1 MHGTPSVGWLD
12 VWPDGLKISNVLD
25 FYFAETIVE
34 AHLFSYPCVQLWVC
48 LSCHFSIL
56 GVPFAAWRRSL
67 DGKYGLLGDYHDNCQ
82 YHARSMGFT
91 RACDG
96 LFCLGHQGGSWEL
109 WYTSR
114 RADLTHR
121 YFGTRGD
128 GAVGLNRW
136 TWFHHC
142 TYELDF
148 L

>member
-1 MHGTPSVGWLD
+1 MVGCVTGW
-12 VWPDGLKISNVLD
+12 SED
-25 FYFAETIVE
+25 FKCFKTFILQKLYKLVE

-96 LFCLGHQGGSWEL
+96 LFCLGHQGGS
-109 WYTSR
+109 
-114 RADLTHR
+114 
-121 YFGTRGD
+121 
-128 GAVGLNRW
+128 
-136 TWFHHC
+136 
-142 TYELDF
+142 
-148 L
+148 